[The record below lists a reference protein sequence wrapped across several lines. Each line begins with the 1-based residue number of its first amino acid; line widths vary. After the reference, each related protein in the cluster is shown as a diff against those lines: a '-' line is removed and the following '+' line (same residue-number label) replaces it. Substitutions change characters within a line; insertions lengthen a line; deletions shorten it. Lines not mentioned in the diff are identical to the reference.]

1 MTISSPIKDINTI
14 DKIKELYKKKSMV
27 RDLLLFELG
36 INTGMLLNDL
46 LKLKVKD
53 VQNKYYL
60 TNNTKT
66 FPLNDNIRALIG
78 QLILNKKSSEYLFQT
93 RFGNKV
99 DRSTVFNS
107 FKDICRELA
116 LPDSISVASWRKT
129 FAYHH
134 YMKYKDLSY
143 LQWLFN
149 QTNIKMTLKFIDVDE
164 NMNLRYREGVA
175 L

>member
-149 QTNIKMTLKFIDVDE
+149 QTNIKMTLKFIDIDE
-164 NMNLRYREGVA
+164 NMNIRYREGIA

>member
-1 MTISSPIKDINTI
+1 
-14 DKIKELYKKKSMV
+14 MV

-66 FPLNDNIRALIG
+66 FPLNDNIRGLIG

-134 YMKYKDLSY
+134 YIKYKDLSY

-164 NMNLRYREGVA
+164 NMNLRYREGIA

>member
-1 MTISSPIKDINTI
+1 
-14 DKIKELYKKKSMV
+14 MV

-66 FPLNDNIRALIG
+66 FPLNDNIRAFIG

-164 NMNLRYREGVA
+164 NMNLRYREGIA

>member
-1 MTISSPIKDINTI
+1 
-14 DKIKELYKKKSMV
+14 MV

-164 NMNLRYREGVA
+164 NMNLRYREGIA

>member
-164 NMNLRYREGVA
+164 NMNLRYREGIA